1 MLERN
6 PCQETAL
13 IAARDLSGNYF
24 NRAAL
29 LHLPVINSTTHIS
42 PSIRLHKSVILNV
55 VGEALSLGGG
65 MTPSLQA
72 DLFPQLAREATGE
85 VDND

>member
-42 PSIRLHKSVILNV
+42 PRLHKSVMLNV
-55 VGEALSLGGG
+55 VGKARSRGGG
-65 MTPSLQA
+65 MTPRLQA
-72 DLFPQLAREATGE
+72 DLFPQLAREATGD
-85 VDND
+85 VDNDC